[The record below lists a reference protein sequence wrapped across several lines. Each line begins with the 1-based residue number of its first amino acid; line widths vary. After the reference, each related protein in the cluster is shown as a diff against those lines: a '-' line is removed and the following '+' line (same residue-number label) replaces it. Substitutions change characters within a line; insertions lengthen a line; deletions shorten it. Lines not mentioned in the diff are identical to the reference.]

1 MAARFGRV
9 SRHQVNQPSLTLP
22 SFAKINWNLQILGR
36 RADGYHEVRTV
47 LQTITLA
54 DALHFA
60 VSDES
65 EISLSCDDPQIPVDG
80 RNLVVRAALALRDR
94 YKTHRGARIRLD
106 KNIPSK
112 GGLGGG
118 SSNAAVALL
127 ALRHLWKLETTAVE
141 LSEIAATLGA
151 DVPFFLLGGRALAT
165 GTGTT
170 VSALP
175 DKPRQHLIV
184 IAPNASVPTTD
195 AYAALNSSALTTLKQ
210 PPILSSSPAD
220 ANFEDS
226 RLSTE
231 GKDLN
236 NDFES
241 VIFDRE
247 PEIRRARE
255 ALLQAGARAALLAG
269 SGSSVFGIFAD
280 REDQQRAINEIR
292 LEAGWRFFPCV
303 TLSRNEYFRAMG
315 SWDNPFLRSF
325 NFGSEIGA

>member
-22 SFAKINWNLQILGR
+22 SFAKINWNLQILGK
-36 RADGYHEVRTV
+36 RADSYHEVRTV

-60 VSDES
+60 VSNDA

-80 RNLVVRAALALRDR
+80 RNLVMRAALALRDR
-94 YKTHRGARIRLD
+94 YKTHRGAHIRLD
-106 KNIPSK
+106 KNIPPK

-118 SSNAAVALL
+118 SSNAAVSLL
-127 ALRHLWKLETTAVE
+127 ALRHLWKLEATAAE

-151 DVPFFLLGGRALAT
+151 DVPFFLLGGRALAS

-175 DKPRQHLIV
+175 DKPQQHLIV
-184 IAPNASVPTTD
+184 ITPNASVSTTD
-195 AYAALNSSALTTLKQ
+195 AYAALNSSALTTFRQ
-210 PPILSSSPAD
+210 PPILSSSLED

-231 GKDLN
+231 GEDLN

-241 VIFDRE
+241 VIFDME
-247 PEIRRARE
+247 PEIKRARE

-269 SGSSVFGIFAD
+269 SGSSVFGIFSG
-280 REDQQRAINEIR
+280 REAQQRATSKIVS
-292 LEAGWRFFPCV
+292 EAGWRIFPCD
-303 TLSRNEYFRAMG
+303 TLSRIEYVRAL
-315 SWDNPFLRSF
+315 SLSDISFLRSF
-325 NFGSEIGA
+325 NSEFDIGA